1 MQRKVFWI
9 TFIMLGLMADL
20 ALPLMWGI
28 ISTVP
33 IFIASWWLAYKSDWF
48 E

>member
-1 MQRKVFWI
+1 V
-9 TFIMLGLMADL
+9 